1 MNKLFISAAVGATCF
16 GIVAASAQQMTLE
29 GAKVLLTEVPGAMD
43 CIRPGAAPD
52 VPDGASATAAE
63 MNGTFEQYNSW
74 AESLEDYRTCIDKA
88 ARDVGNGLTPEQDQA
103 VNMVWDSTFDEQQT
117 FADAFNEQFRLH
129 GSSTD

>member
-1 MNKLFISAAVGATCF
+1 MNKLFMSAAVGAACF

-43 CIRPGAAPD
+43 CTHPGTAPD

-63 MNGTFEQYNSW
+63 MNGAVEQYNSW
-74 AESLEDYRTCIDKA
+74 AERIEDYQKCIDKA

-103 VNMVWDSTFDEQQT
+103 VTMVYDSFVDEQQV
-117 FADAFNEQFRLH
+117 FADAFNEQIELH
-129 GSSTD
+129 NSSTD